1 MSLGLELSY
10 TGRDTKSTLASL
22 CCQQT
27 LQASCFSRRRQ
38 RCSFPSL
45 VPHNG
50 MGYRRGLPKRESP
63 APAAKGLI
71 WLLLQ
76 VLEEQMNKE
85 PVGTGIC
92 ANNMGTETV
101 LLCLSRFV
109 VTKIFKHEVSIHGQF
124 GFLWVWPSSPA
135 SLSSHLPNPGT
146 LWPQEHHTPLHLC
159 RNCSQPNPVSDTS
172 CVLPEH
178 SQPKKVLQGNIW
190 LLLPSFPAHF
200 THMIL
205 VKPLSLQLPENGT
218 RLNHSLFC

>member
-27 LQASCFSRRRQ
+27 LQASCFLRRRQ

-101 LLCLSRFV
+101 LLSVSVGLLSQRYLNMKCQSMGSLAF
-109 VTKIFKHEVSIHGQF
+109 F
-124 GFLWVWPSSPA
+124 GFG
-135 SLSSHLPNPGT
+135 LP
-146 LWPQEHHTPLHLC
+146 H
-159 RNCSQPNPVSDTS
+159 
-172 CVLPEH
+172 
-178 SQPKKVLQGNIW
+178 
-190 LLLPSFPAHF
+190 
-200 THMIL
+200 
-205 VKPLSLQLPENGT
+205 QLP
-218 RLNHSLFC
+218 